1 MLAERPKIGDAA
13 CVVIQHELREGWTE
27 SYWLDP
33 ARDDLPLRQHVVVNG
48 QDFLRVDLSYRLDG
62 NDWVPT
68 GWKETMI
75 GIGGAIRL
83 ASTSTVTS
91 FTINQ
96 PIPASEF
103 EIAIPPGAHVEDTRE
118 DRGSAARAREVKLK
132 TRPRPLK
139 PIYDRFADAA
149 ADVQAALKAA
159 RETKKRVLIEFGGGW
174 CPGCCYL
181 GMLLRE
187 NAEIAAAVKKGFVMV
202 LVDTDYESGRK
213 MHEKYVPES
222 QRNSIPHLAVLDSD
236 DQVLANDDTTDL
248 TDGEDFDIAKVKAFL
263 ARWTP

>member
-1 MLAERPKIGDAA
+1 MDSA
-13 CVVIQHELREGWTE
+13 GWTE
-27 SYWLDP
+27 TL
-33 ARDDLPLRQHVVVNG
+33 
-48 QDFLRVDLSYRLDG
+48 
-62 NDWVPT
+62 
-68 GWKETMI
+68 I
-75 GIGGAIRL
+75 GSGGDVL
-83 ASTSTVTS
+83 VGSTSTVTS
-91 FTINQ
+91 FTVNQ

-103 EIAIPPGAHVEDTRE
+103 EACDSPAARVENTRE
-118 DRGSAARAREVKLK
+118 DPGSAADDAQAAAAKAREVKPK

-139 PIYDRFADAA
+139 PIYDPFADAA

-159 RETKKRVLIEFGGGW
+159 RETKKRVLIEFGAGW

-181 GMLLRE
+181 GVLLKE

-236 DQVLANDDTTDL
+236 GQVLANDDTTDL
-248 TDGEDFDIAKVKAFL
+248 TNGEDFDIAKVKAFL